1 MMKNILKYI
10 AGAVAVASLA
20 GCNLNPLP
28 TFDESE
34 SFVAFDKSAVSVNE
48 DAGTV
53 TLPLTIASIDPAKSN
68 VSYELV
74 DGTAKEGVNYESGD
88 ESAVVVFDGESR
100 TGAIVVN
107 IKNVAGYT
115 GDLSFT
121 VKLVSATGLKLGASS
136 ACTVT
141 INDLDHPLSAILG
154 EYTATAH
161 DYFDDVDVS
170 WTVTLMKDPDYVN
183 VVWVDGFTASFAGT
197 YPSADYRIYGNVVKD
212 EDGNISGITFPC
224 GQSLPD
230 KVGTNEAKLWYFGG
244 GSSVSTSGNI
254 AFAATSKGFA
264 SEDGCGIGYQAESGG
279 VSLYD
284 LLMPGIV
291 WVKK

>member
-10 AGAVAVASLA
+10 AGVAAVAALA

-53 TLPLTIASIDPAKSN
+53 TLPLTIASLDVVKSN

-74 DGTAKEGVNYESGD
+74 DGTAKAGTNYESND

-100 TGAIVVN
+100 TGSIVVN
-107 IKNVAGYT
+107 IKNIAGYT

-121 VKLVSATGLKLGASS
+121 VKIVSATGLKLGASS

-161 DYFDDVDVS
+161 DYFDDADVN
-170 WTVTLMKDPDYVN
+170 WTVTLMKDPKDVN
-183 VVWVDGFTASFAGT
+183 VVWVDGFTATFAGY
-197 YPSADYRIYGNVVKD
+197 YPSADYRIYGNVTKD
-212 EDGNISGITFPC
+212 EEGNITGINFPC
-224 GQSLPD
+224 GQSLATA
-230 KVGTNEAKLWYFGG
+230 VSGRSLSLWSFDGD
-244 GSSVSTSGNI
+244 SVYSSGNI
-254 AFAATSKGFA
+254 AFTTIANGFA
-264 SEDGCGIGYQAESGG
+264 TEDGYGIGYKADSGG

-284 LLMPGIV
+284 LLNPGIV

>member
-1 MMKNILKYI
+1 MKNILKYI

-53 TLPLTIASIDPAKSN
+53 TLPLTIASLDVVKSN

-74 DGTAKEGVNYESGD
+74 DGTAKAGTNYESSD

-100 TGAIVVN
+100 TGSIVVN
-107 IKNVAGYT
+107 IKNIAGYT

-121 VKLVSATGLKLGASS
+121 VKIVSATGLKLGASS

-161 DYFDDVDVS
+161 DYFDDADVN
-170 WTVTLMKDPDYVN
+170 WTVTLMKDPKDVN
-183 VVWVDGFTASFAGT
+183 VVWVDGFTATFAGY
-197 YPSADYRIYGNVVKD
+197 YPSADYRIYGNVTKD
-212 EDGNISGITFPC
+212 EEGNITGINFPC
-224 GQSLPD
+224 GQTLATAVSSRNLSLWSFD
-230 KVGTNEAKLWYFGG
+230 GE
-244 GSSVSTSGNI
+244 SVYSSGNI
-254 AFAATSKGFA
+254 EFSATANGFKT
-264 SEDGCGIGYQAESGG
+264 EDGYGIGYKADSGG

-284 LLMPGIV
+284 LLDPGIV